1 MWLASPKTTD
11 SLFLQPTRNPP
22 GLSLH
27 RLPSRSDEADPPF
40 HTVRWLGVRAA
51 AFSASHMLANRASL
65 DLDIDPEEFDVLEP
79 RIYGGADAQLPLLQI
94 TDHLVNGA
102 GFCRN
107 LWESTSSG
115 SPRITKMISS
125 MLSGC
130 QSARDILEAVG
141 GDVEKLPYPLV
152 EVLTDDHDGCDTACY
167 LCLLRYGNQPL
178 HGILDWQLGAAF
190 LRALVDP
197 RFHCGLD
204 GDFDFWGIERWPD
217 LALRLADQMASRFSG
232 QVGKFAEVPAF
243 RVSLGQRLSPWVL
256 VAHPLWD
263 WNDDS
268 EVLGGTNFGGCARGG
283 GRVWGPALLGHI
295 QSCETAGACP

>member
-1 MWLASPKTTD
+1 
-11 SLFLQPTRNPP
+11 
-22 GLSLH
+22 
-27 RLPSRSDEADPPF
+27 
-40 HTVRWLGVRAA
+40 
-51 AFSASHMLANRASL
+51 
-65 DLDIDPEEFDVLEP
+65 
-79 RIYGGADAQLPLLQI
+79 
-94 TDHLVNGA
+94 
-102 GFCRN
+102 
-107 LWESTSSG
+107 
-115 SPRITKMISS
+115 

-130 QSARDILEAVG
+130 QSAHDILEAVG
-141 GDVEKLPYPLV
+141 GDVEQLPYPLG
-152 EVLTDDHDGCDTACY
+152 EVLTDDHSGCDTACY

-217 LALRLADQMASRFSG
+217 LALRLANQMAARFSG

-243 RVSLGQRLSPWVL
+243 RVSLGHKLSPWVL

-268 EVLGGTNFGGCARGG
+268 EVISGTILADAREEAGEYG
-283 GRVWGPALLGHI
+283 DPLCWDTFNLARRQVRVREWIRTTLDV
-295 QSCETAGACP
+295 